1 MEFVRE
7 QWGWTGLGF
16 GHSGDKGEWGGPPGG
31 LDAQLGRM
39 AQGEGGFA
47 FLFFGFYF
55 PFISFLFSFSFLFYY
70 SFVKYQNCT

>member
-1 MEFVRE
+1 MISAFRGWGIWRVR
-7 QWGWTGLGF
+7 
-16 GHSGDKGEWGGPPGG
+16 GGPPGG
-31 LDAQLGRM
+31 LGGQLGRM

-70 SFVKYQNCT
+70 SFVKYQSCT